1 MTRCQIIR
9 MIRFKLNRNQ
19 DNNFSLLNDKFE

>member
-9 MIRFKLNRNQ
+9 VTRFKLNRNQ
-19 DNNFSLLNDKFE
+19 DNNFSVLNNKFE